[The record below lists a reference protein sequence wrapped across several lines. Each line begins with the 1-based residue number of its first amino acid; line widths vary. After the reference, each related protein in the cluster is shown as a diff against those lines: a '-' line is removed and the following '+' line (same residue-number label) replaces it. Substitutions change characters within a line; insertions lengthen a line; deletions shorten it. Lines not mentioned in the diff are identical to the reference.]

1 MRRRFCFWSHLVV
14 LLGLTAMARADD
26 TLFAPGNLLAWCI
39 VPYDSQHRG
48 PEERMAMLQRLGL
61 TQYVWDWRP
70 EHIKDLPEEI
80 AAAGRHG
87 IRLRG
92 VWLWIDE
99 RTDGIDRLNTPNRVI
114 IDTVRK
120 TGRPMEYW
128 VGFNANVFDGLDD
141 EARVRKGAA
150 IIRHLRDEVGPEGAV
165 YLYNHGDWFGE
176 PENEIRIIQAAG
188 PERLGIIYNLH
199 HAEGQLDRFATILA
213 RMLPYLKAVN
223 LNGINPGAKDSDI
236 VPLGRGTLERG
247 LIRQLQAAG
256 YTGPLGILGHTEGE
270 DVERVLRR
278 NLDGLREIAAG
289 R

>member
-1 MRRRFCFWSHLVV
+1 MRRRFCLWSHFLV

-39 VPYDSQHRG
+39 VPYDSLHRG
-48 PEERMAMLQRLGL
+48 PEERMLMLQRLGF

-70 EHIKDLPEEI
+70 EHLRDLPEEI

-99 RTDGIDRLNTPNRVI
+99 RTDGIGRLNTPNRVI
-114 IDTVRK
+114 IDTVRR

-150 IIRHLRDEVGPEGAV
+150 IIRHLRDEVGPEGSIC
-165 YLYNHGDWFGE
+165 LYNHGDWFGE
-176 PENEIRIIQAAG
+176 PDNEIRIIQAAG
-188 PERLGIIYNLH
+188 PERLGIVYNLH